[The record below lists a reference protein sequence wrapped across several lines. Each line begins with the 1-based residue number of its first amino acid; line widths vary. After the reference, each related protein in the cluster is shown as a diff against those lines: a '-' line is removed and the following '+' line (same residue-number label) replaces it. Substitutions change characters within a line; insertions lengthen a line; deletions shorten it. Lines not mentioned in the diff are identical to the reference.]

1 MTTNSLSQASI
12 TQDLGSALIS
22 SEALASFCKASA
34 DPLRLDIL
42 RVLKA
47 DSFGVLELCA
57 ILDIKQSALSHHLKV
72 MAKAGLLTTR
82 REGNTIFYR
91 REWPR
96 PDHATAQLLTTLYK
110 TVDLLPITKATQNRL
125 QQVKLQRAETA
136 RAFFAKFADKFRQ
149 QQELIAEYDIYAA
162 SLKEVLTTLAIPA
175 DSTAVEIGPGEG
187 QFLNV
192 LSPLYSQVIA
202 VDISQEMLEK
212 AKLFAADQQLNNI
225 QFIHQE
231 AVEALVTPLTAN
243 CIVMNMV
250 LHHVPS
256 PAELFIKASEVLIPG
271 GSLLISDLCAHD
283 QSWVQQACGDMWLG
297 FTEEE
302 VNGWVQQTDLEPKE
316 SLYLGLRNGFQLQVR
331 HFTKPETIMTSN

>member
-1 MTTNSLSQASI
+1 MTTNSLSQDSI
-12 TQDLGSALIS
+12 APTPDQALVS
-22 SEALASFCKASA
+22 SETLASFCKASA

-42 RVLKA
+42 RALKA

-57 ILDIKQSALSHHLKV
+57 ILDIKQSALSHHLKI
-72 MAKAGLLTTR
+72 MAKAGLVTTR

-91 REWPR
+91 REWPK
-96 PDHATAQLLTTLYK
+96 PDQATAQLLTTLYK
-110 TVDLLPITKATQNRL
+110 TVDLLPISAATQERL
-125 QQVKLQRAETA
+125 QQVKQQRAETA

-162 SLKEVLTTLAIPA
+162 SIKEVLTTLAIPKN
-175 DSTAVEIGPGEG
+175 STAIEIGPGEG
-187 QFLNV
+187 LFLNV
-192 LSPLYSQVIA
+192 LSPLYKQVIA

-212 AKLFAADQQLNNI
+212 AKLFADEQQLNNI

-231 AVEALVTPLTAN
+231 AVEALATPLTAN

-256 PAELFIKASEVLIPG
+256 PTELFIKASEVLIPG

-297 FTEEE
+297 FAEDE
-302 VNGWVQQTDLEPKE
+302 VNGWVQQTDLEPQE

-331 HFTKPETIMTSN
+331 HFIKPASNITN

>member
-1 MTTNSLSQASI
+1 MTTHSLSQDSI
-12 TQDLGSALIS
+12 APPTSQAPVS
-22 SEALASFCKASA
+22 SETLASFCKASA

-57 ILDIKQSALSHHLKV
+57 ILDIKQSALSHHLKL
-72 MAKAGLLTTR
+72 MAKAGLVTTR

-91 REWPR
+91 REWPK
-96 PDHATAQLLTTLYK
+96 PDQATAQLLTTLYK
-110 TVDLLPITKATQNRL
+110 TVDLLPISTATHDRL
-125 QQVKLQRAETA
+125 QQVKQQRAETA

-162 SLKEVLTTLAIPA
+162 SIKEVLTTLAIPEN
-175 DSTAVEIGPGEG
+175 STAVEIGPGEG
-187 QFLNV
+187 QFLKV
-192 LSPLYSQVIA
+192 LSPLYEQVIA

-231 AVEALVTPLTAN
+231 AVDALATPLTAN

-297 FTEEE
+297 FAEDE
-302 VNGWVQQTDLEPKE
+302 VNGWVQQTDLEPQE

-331 HFTKPETIMTSN
+331 HFIKPASNITN